1 MHSQNLQ
8 EYVDFLRRALPEEDR
23 IALPDAALE
32 RVARHAMTVREATPW
47 GRSIPEWI
55 FRDYVLFPRVND
67 EFPEAWHA
75 PIWESLRARL
85 AGLSMTE
92 AALEVNVWC
101 AEHATYQ
108 STDNRTAGPLTVLRR
123 GCGRCG
129 EESTLLTAAL
139 RAAGIPARQMY
150 SPRWAHCDDNH
161 AWVEAWLDGGW
172 HYMGACEPEPEPD
185 SGWFTAAASKA
196 MLVHT
201 RAFGEAPEGERVER
215 EYGSFSIVNRTAAY
229 ARTRRVT
236 VRVADGG
243 CPLPGAAVR
252 FELANMAE
260 LYPISEKITD
270 ARGEAELET
279 GCGTLRIH
287 ATDGNRWLART
298 TDAER
303 VEIDLKD
310 GFSCEEKAAAE
321 APRMQKNRGK
331 ESDGTVCGGADV
343 QAGGARER
351 CAARS
356 ESEALREEAAG
367 RGDEQNAPASR
378 MASRERCAVRC
389 EREALRE
396 ETAGR
401 GDEQNAPASRMASRE
416 CCTARCENEALREE
430 AAGRGDEQNAPA
442 SRMAL
447 RERCTARSESEA
459 LRFADEKL
467 RADVSSEALQKR
479 DAAAR
484 ENGDAAEDVL
494 PPTERFVQRPPRET
508 RIQPTVHSEAAA
520 RRHAETLRRCER
532 MRAARSAELASDDA
546 DLARARGNAG
556 EIRAFVSDA
565 RFAQA
570 DKRALLSTLR
580 EKDLADTSAET
591 LMDALETALPVKTA
605 LPEAIWREAV
615 LCPRIADEKLL
626 PVRRALRQALGEGLC
641 PSDEAARVD
650 GESTAGIP
658 AAREYAE
665 TAEAAALPG
674 GADKASRCMGTAKTG
689 ENPASARS
697 AASIPAAREYAE
709 TAEAAALPGGA
720 DEASRCMGA
729 AKTGENPASAR
740 SAASIPAAREYA
752 ETAEAAALPG
762 GADEA
767 SRCKG
772 TAKTGEN
779 PASARSAASIPAAR
793 EYAETAEAAALPGG
807 ADEASRCKGAAKTG
821 ENPASGIPISG
832 ETEHRHGEAVQSRA
846 CAVEATPEAQCQHAA
861 RPEGCAG
868 NEDSTGTLIA
878 DEATLECSET
888 RETTQSRACAAER
901 AVSEAPRLHV
911 TLPEAIPEHGQAS
924 GAALEGL
931 PTFTAR
937 AAELWRRIEARVR
950 PVHSDFPLV
959 PDLRAALRAGR
970 AAPMVRD
977 ILFVAAAR
985 ACGIPARLNPA
996 GGEKEIWDGAWRPLL
1011 PMEKGRLR
1019 LTSPTGAP
1027 KVYGVDFTVGILE
1040 NGAFRTL
1047 SFWGETLENLWEREV
1062 PAGVYRAV
1070 HCARQIDGS
1079 VDGELRYA
1087 RVAPSGRAEIALEP
1101 LPDRT
1106 GEKLLRRRLPEL
1118 RAEEILPEGAGAISS
1133 AMRRSEPRSEA
1144 NHVESS
1150 LSMHAEGLRHE
1161 ELSSPLRTAQPMRES
1176 EPSSPTRA
1184 EGRTH
1189 GKGAR
1194 ESSLTMR
1201 AAMAPGAR
1209 QTLPK
1214 PGRASLLAVLDPGA
1228 EPTEHFLNEVLEIR
1242 EEFKSIQLELLI
1254 SRRSQCENVRLAETL
1269 RAVPHARLWMDF
1281 DADALLEWRKALG
1294 AGDLRLPLAVAFDAQ
1309 GEALFAFTNYN
1320 VGSVRSLLRCIAA
1333 AD

>member
-101 AEHATYQ
+101 AEHVTYQ

-236 VRVADGG
+236 VRVADDG
-243 CPLPGAAVR
+243 CSLPGAAVR

-331 ESDGTVCGGADV
+331 ESDGTVCGGADA
-343 QAGGARER
+343 QAGEARECCAARSESEVLREETAGRGDEQNAPVSRMASRER
-351 CAARS
+351 CAARG

-378 MASRERCAVRC
+378 MASRERCAVR
-389 EREALRE
+389 
-396 ETAGR
+396 G
-401 GDEQNAPASRMASRE
+401 
-416 CCTARCENEALREE
+416 
-430 AAGRGDEQNAPA
+430 
-442 SRMAL
+442 
-447 RERCTARSESEA
+447 ESEA

-467 RADVSSEALQKR
+467 RADVSSEALQKT

-508 RIQPTVHSEAAA
+508 RIQPTIHSEAAA

-626 PVRRALRQALGEGLC
+626 PVRRALRHALGDGLC

-674 GADKASRCMGTAKTG
+674 CADKA
-689 ENPASARS
+689 P
-697 AASIPAAREYAE
+697 
-709 TAEAAALPGGA
+709 
-720 DEASRCMGA
+720 RCMGA

-767 SRCKG
+767 ARCMG
-772 TAKTGEN
+772 AAKTGEN

-807 ADEASRCKGAAKTG
+807 ADEAARCMGAAKTG

-861 RPEGCAG
+861 QPEGCAG

-931 PTFTAR
+931 PTITAR

-996 GGEKEIWDGAWRPLL
+996 GGEKEVWDGAWRPLL

-1019 LTSPTGAP
+1019 LTNPTGAP
-1027 KVYGVDFTVGILE
+1027 RVYGVDFTVGILE

-1047 SFWGETLENLWEREV
+1047 NFWGETFENLWEREV

-1133 AMRRSEPRSEA
+1133 AMCKGEPRSEE
-1144 NHVESS
+1144 NHGESS

-1161 ELSSPLRTAQPMRES
+1161 ELSSPLRTAQPMREG

-1201 AAMAPGAR
+1201 AAMAFGVR

-1242 EEFKSIQLELLI
+1242 EEFKNIRLELLI
-1254 SRRSQCENVRLAETL
+1254 SRRSQCENARLAETL
-1269 RAVPHARLWMDF
+1269 RAVPHARLWTDF

>member
-321 APRMQKNRGK
+321 APQTQKNRGK
-331 ESDGTVCGGADV
+331 KNDGTVCGGADA
-343 QAGGARER
+343 QAGEARER
-351 CAARS
+351 CTARC

-378 MASRERCAVRC
+378 AASRERCA
-389 EREALRE
+389 
-396 ETAGR
+396 
-401 GDEQNAPASRMASRE
+401 
-416 CCTARCENEALREE
+416 ARC
-430 AAGRGDEQNAPA
+430 
-442 SRMAL
+442 
-447 RERCTARSESEA
+447 ESEA

-467 RADVSSEALQKR
+467 CADVSSEALQKT
-479 DAAAR
+479 DAAVR

-591 LMDALETALPVKTA
+591 LMDALATALPVKTA

-626 PVRRALRQALGEGLC
+626 PVRRALRQALGDGLC

-674 GADKASRCMGTAKTG
+674 GADKAA
-689 ENPASARS
+689 
-697 AASIPAAREYAE
+697 
-709 TAEAAALPGGA
+709 
-720 DEASRCMGA
+720 RCMGA

-762 GADEA
+762 GAD
-767 SRCKG
+767 K
-772 TAKTGEN
+772 
-779 PASARSAASIPAAR
+779 AAR
-793 EYAETAEAAALPGG
+793 
-807 ADEASRCKGAAKTG
+807 CNGAAKTG

-832 ETEHRHGEAVQSRA
+832 ETEHRHGEAAQSRA

-861 RPEGCAG
+861 QPEGCAG

-888 RETTQSRACAAER
+888 RETAQSRVCAAER

-931 PTFTAR
+931 PTITAR

-1150 LSMHAEGLRHE
+1150 LSMHAEGLQHE
-1161 ELSSPLRTAQPMRES
+1161 ELSSPLRTAQPMHES

-1189 GKGAR
+1189 GKDSR

-1201 AAMAPGAR
+1201 AAMAFGAR

-1214 PGRASLLAVLDPGA
+1214 SGRASLLAVLDPGA

-1254 SRRSQCENVRLAETL
+1254 SRRSQCENARLAETL
-1269 RAVPHARLWMDF
+1269 RAVPHARLWTDF

>member
-101 AEHATYQ
+101 AEHVTYQ
-108 STDNRTAGPLTVLRR
+108 STDNRTAEPLTVLRR

-321 APRMQKNRGK
+321 APQTQKNRGK
-331 ESDGTVCGGADV
+331 ESDGTVCGGADA
-343 QAGGARER
+343 QAGEARER
-351 CAARS
+351 CAAR
-356 ESEALREEAAG
+356 
-367 RGDEQNAPASR
+367 
-378 MASRERCAVRC
+378 C
-389 EREALRE
+389 
-396 ETAGR
+396 
-401 GDEQNAPASRMASRE
+401 
-416 CCTARCENEALREE
+416 
-430 AAGRGDEQNAPA
+430 
-442 SRMAL
+442 
-447 RERCTARSESEA
+447 ESEA

-467 RADVSSEALQKR
+467 RADVSSEALQKT

-484 ENGDAAEDVL
+484 ENGDAEEDVL

-626 PVRRALRQALGEGLC
+626 PVRRALRHALGEGLC

-674 GADKASRCMGTAKTG
+674 GADKASRCMG
-689 ENPASARS
+689 
-697 AASIPAAREYAE
+697 
-709 TAEAAALPGGA
+709 
-720 DEASRCMGA
+720 A

-740 SAASIPAAREYA
+740 SAASIPAAREYE

-762 GADEA
+762 GADKAARCNGAAKTGENPASARSVASIPAAREYAETVEA
-767 SRCKG
+767 AALSGGADKAARCMG
-772 TAKTGEN
+772 AAKTGEN
-779 PASARSAASIPAAR
+779 PASARSAASIPVAR
-793 EYAETAEAAALPGG
+793 EYAETAEAAALSGG
-807 ADEASRCKGAAKTG
+807 ADKASRCMGAAKTG
-821 ENPASGIPISG
+821 ENPASGIPISD

-861 RPEGCAG
+861 QPEGCAG

-931 PTFTAR
+931 PTITAR

-985 ACGIPARLNPA
+985 ACGIPARLNP
-996 GGEKEIWDGAWRPLL
+996 GDGEKEIWDGAWRSLL
-1011 PMEKGRLR
+1011 PMERGRLR
-1019 LTSPTGAP
+1019 LTNPTGAP

-1047 SFWGETLENLWEREV
+1047 SCWGETLENLWEREV

-1150 LSMHAEGLRHE
+1150 LSIHAEGLRHE

-1189 GKGAR
+1189 GKDSR

-1242 EEFKSIQLELLI
+1242 EEFRNIRLELLI
-1254 SRRSQCENVRLAETL
+1254 SRRSQCENARLAETL

>member
-243 CPLPGAAVR
+243 RPLPGAAVR

-321 APRMQKNRGK
+321 APQTQKNRGK
-331 ESDGTVCGGADV
+331 ENDGTVCGGADV
-343 QAGGARER
+343 QAGEARER

-378 MASRERCAVRC
+378 MASRERCA
-389 EREALRE
+389 
-396 ETAGR
+396 
-401 GDEQNAPASRMASRE
+401 
-416 CCTARCENEALREE
+416 ARCESEALREE

-442 SRMAL
+442 SRAAS
-447 RERCTARSESEA
+447 RERCTARCESEA

-467 RADVSSEALQKR
+467 CTDVGSEALQKR
-479 DAAAR
+479 GAAAR

-532 MRAARSAELASDDA
+532 MRAARSAELAFDDA

-591 LMDALETALPVKTA
+591 LTDALETALPVKTA

-650 GESTAGIP
+650 GESTA
-658 AAREYAE
+658 E
-665 TAEAAALPG
+665 
-674 GADKASRCMGTAKTG
+674 
-689 ENPASARS
+689 
-697 AASIPAAREYAE
+697 IPAAREYAE

-720 DEASRCMGA
+720 DEAARCM
-729 AKTGENPASAR
+729 
-740 SAASIPAAREYA
+740 
-752 ETAEAAALPG
+752 
-762 GADEA
+762 
-767 SRCKG
+767 
-772 TAKTGEN
+772 
-779 PASARSAASIPAAR
+779 
-793 EYAETAEAAALPGG
+793 
-807 ADEASRCKGAAKTG
+807 GAAKTG

-861 RPEGCAG
+861 QPEGCAG

-901 AVSEAPRLHV
+901 AMSEAPRLHV

-1011 PMEKGRLR
+1011 PMERGRLR

-1087 RVAPSGRAEIALEP
+1087 RVAPSGRAEISLEP

-1161 ELSSPLRTAQPMRES
+1161 EPSSPLRTAQPMRES

-1242 EEFKSIQLELLI
+1242 EEFKNIRLELLI
-1254 SRRSQCENVRLAETL
+1254 SRRSQCENARLAETL
-1269 RAVPHARLWMDF
+1269 RAVPHARLWTDF

>member
-23 IALPDAALE
+23 IALSDAALE
-32 RVARHAMTVREATPW
+32 RVARHALTVREATPW

-85 AGLSMTE
+85 AGLSMIE

-303 VEIDLKD
+303 VEIDLKN
-310 GFSCEEKAAAE
+310 GFFCEEKAAAE
-321 APRMQKNRGK
+321 APQTQKNRGK
-331 ESDGTVCGGADV
+331 ESDGTVCGGADA

-351 CAARS
+351 CAARC
-356 ESEALREEAAG
+356 ESEALREEA
-367 RGDEQNAPASR
+367 
-378 MASRERCAVRC
+378 
-389 EREALRE
+389 
-396 ETAGR
+396 AGR

-416 CCTARCENEALREE
+416 CCTARCENEALR
-430 AAGRGDEQNAPA
+430 
-442 SRMAL
+442 
-447 RERCTARSESEA
+447 
-459 LRFADEKL
+459 FADEKL
-467 RADVSSEALQKR
+467 CADVSSEALQKR

-484 ENGDAAEDVL
+484 ENGDAEEDVL

-605 LPEAIWREAV
+605 LPETIWREAV

-626 PVRRALRQALGEGLC
+626 PVRRALRQALGDGLC

-674 GADKASRCMGTAKTG
+674 GADKAARCKGAAKTG

-697 AASIPAAREYAE
+697 AASISAAREYAE

-720 DEASRCMGA
+720 DEAARCMGA

-740 SAASIPAAREYA
+740 SAASIPAVREYA
-752 ETAEAAALPG
+752 ETAEAAAMPG

-767 SRCKG
+767 SRCM
-772 TAKTGEN
+772 
-779 PASARSAASIPAAR
+779 
-793 EYAETAEAAALPGG
+793 
-807 ADEASRCKGAAKTG
+807 GAAKTG

-861 RPEGCAG
+861 QPEGCAG

-924 GAALEGL
+924 GTALEGL

-1019 LTSPTGAP
+1019 LTSSTGAP
-1027 KVYGVDFTVGILE
+1027 RVYGVDFTVGILE

-1047 SFWGETLENLWEREV
+1047 NFWGETLENLWEREV

-1161 ELSSPLRTAQPMRES
+1161 EPSLPLRTAQPMRES

-1189 GKGAR
+1189 GKDSR

-1254 SRRSQCENVRLAETL
+1254 SRRSQCENARLAETL
-1269 RAVPHARLWMDF
+1269 RAVPHARLWTDF

>member
-32 RVARHAMTVREATPW
+32 RVARHALTVREATPW

-85 AGLSMTE
+85 AGLSMIE

-101 AEHATYQ
+101 AEHVTYQ

-260 LYPISEKITD
+260 LYPISEKIAD

-310 GFSCEEKAAAE
+310 GFSCEEKAATE
-321 APRMQKNRGK
+321 APQTQKNRGK
-331 ESDGTVCGGADV
+331 ENDGTVCGGADA
-343 QAGGARER
+343 QAGG
-351 CAARS
+351 
-356 ESEALREEAAG
+356 ALREEAAG
-367 RGDEQNAPASR
+367 RGGEQNAPASR
-378 MASRERCAVRC
+378 AASRERCAARG
-389 EREALRE
+389 ESEALWE

-401 GDEQNAPASRMASRE
+401 GDEQNAPASRAAERE
-416 CCTARCENEALREE
+416 RCTARCESEALREE
-430 AAGRGDEQNAPA
+430 VAGRGGEQNAPA
-442 SRMAL
+442 SRAAL
-447 RERCTARSESEA
+447 RECCTARSESEA

-467 RADVSSEALQKR
+467 CADVSSEALQKT

-494 PPTERFVQRPPRET
+494 PPIERFVQRPPRET

-605 LPEAIWREAV
+605 LPEAIWRETV

-626 PVRRALRQALGEGLC
+626 PVRRALRHALGEGLC

-665 TAEAAALPG
+665 TAEAAVLPG
-674 GADKASRCMGTAKTG
+674 GADKASRCM
-689 ENPASARS
+689 
-697 AASIPAAREYAE
+697 
-709 TAEAAALPGGA
+709 
-720 DEASRCMGA
+720 
-729 AKTGENPASAR
+729 
-740 SAASIPAAREYA
+740 
-752 ETAEAAALPG
+752 
-762 GADEA
+762 
-767 SRCKG
+767 
-772 TAKTGEN
+772 
-779 PASARSAASIPAAR
+779 
-793 EYAETAEAAALPGG
+793 
-807 ADEASRCKGAAKTG
+807 GAAKTG

-861 RPEGCAG
+861 QPEGCAG

-878 DEATLECSET
+878 DEVTHECSET
-888 RETTQSRACAAER
+888 RETTQSRACAVEATP
-901 AVSEAPRLHV
+901 EAPRLHV

-924 GAALEGL
+924 GAAFEGL
-931 PTFTAR
+931 PTITAR

-977 ILFVAAAR
+977 ILFVVAAR

-1144 NHVESS
+1144 NHGESS

-1176 EPSSPTRA
+1176 EPSSLTRA

-1242 EEFKSIQLELLI
+1242 EEFRNIRLELLI
-1254 SRRSQCENVRLAETL
+1254 SRRSQCENARLAETL
-1269 RAVPHARLWMDF
+1269 RAVPHARLWTDF
-1281 DADALLEWRKALG
+1281 DANALLEWRKALG

>member
-32 RVARHAMTVREATPW
+32 RVARHALTVREAAPW

-85 AGLSMTE
+85 AGLSMIE

-287 ATDGNRWLART
+287 ATDGHRWLART

-331 ESDGTVCGGADV
+331 ESDGTVCGGADA

-367 RGDEQNAPASR
+367 RGGEQNAPASR

-389 EREALRE
+389 ESEALREEAAGRGDEQNAPASRAALRERCAARGESEALRE

-416 CCTARCENEALREE
+416 RCAAHGEN
-430 AAGRGDEQNAPA
+430 
-442 SRMAL
+442 
-447 RERCTARSESEA
+447 EA

-484 ENGDAAEDVL
+484 ENGDAEEDVL

-674 GADKASRCMGTAKTG
+674 GAD
-689 ENPASARS
+689 
-697 AASIPAAREYAE
+697 
-709 TAEAAALPGGA
+709 
-720 DEASRCMGA
+720 
-729 AKTGENPASAR
+729 
-740 SAASIPAAREYA
+740 
-752 ETAEAAALPG
+752 
-762 GADEA
+762 
-767 SRCKG
+767 
-772 TAKTGEN
+772 
-779 PASARSAASIPAAR
+779 
-793 EYAETAEAAALPGG
+793 
-807 ADEASRCKGAAKTG
+807 EASRCKGAAKTG

-861 RPEGCAG
+861 QPEGCAG

-878 DEATLECSET
+878 DEVMLGCSET

-924 GAALEGL
+924 GAAFEGL

-950 PVHSDFPLV
+950 SVHSDFPLV
-959 PDLRAALRAGR
+959 PDLRAALREGR

-996 GGEKEIWDGAWRPLL
+996 GGEKEIWDGTWRPLL

-1106 GEKLLRRRLPEL
+1106 GEKLLRCRLPEL

-1144 NHVESS
+1144 NHGESS

-1189 GKGAR
+1189 GKDSR

-1254 SRRSQCENVRLAETL
+1254 SRRSQCENARLAETL
-1269 RAVPHARLWMDF
+1269 RAVPHARLWTDF

>member
-32 RVARHAMTVREATPW
+32 RVARHALTVREATPW

-85 AGLSMTE
+85 AGLSMIE

-101 AEHATYQ
+101 AEHVTYQ

-310 GFSCEEKAAAE
+310 GFFCEEKAAE

-343 QAGGARER
+343 QAGEARER
-351 CAARS
+351 CTARG

-367 RGDEQNAPASR
+367 RGGEQNAPASR
-378 MASRERCAVRC
+378 A
-389 EREALRE
+389 
-396 ETAGR
+396 
-401 GDEQNAPASRMASRE
+401 
-416 CCTARCENEALREE
+416 
-430 AAGRGDEQNAPA
+430 
-442 SRMAL
+442 AL
-447 RERCTARSESEA
+447 RERCAARCESEA

-467 RADVSSEALQKR
+467 CADVSSEALQKT
-479 DAAAR
+479 DAAVR

-494 PPTERFVQRPPRET
+494 PPIERFVQRPPRET

-520 RRHAETLRRCER
+520 RRHAETLRHCER

-674 GADKASRCMGTAKTG
+674 GADKAARCM
-689 ENPASARS
+689 
-697 AASIPAAREYAE
+697 
-709 TAEAAALPGGA
+709 
-720 DEASRCMGA
+720 
-729 AKTGENPASAR
+729 
-740 SAASIPAAREYA
+740 
-752 ETAEAAALPG
+752 
-762 GADEA
+762 
-767 SRCKG
+767 
-772 TAKTGEN
+772 
-779 PASARSAASIPAAR
+779 
-793 EYAETAEAAALPGG
+793 
-807 ADEASRCKGAAKTG
+807 GAAKTG

-861 RPEGCAG
+861 QPEGCAG

-878 DEATLECSET
+878 DEATHECSET

-931 PTFTAR
+931 PTITAR

-1011 PMEKGRLR
+1011 PMERGRLR

-1133 AMRRSEPRSEA
+1133 VMRRSEPRSEA
-1144 NHVESS
+1144 NHGESS

-1161 ELSSPLRTAQPMRES
+1161 EPSSPLRTAQPMHES

-1189 GKGAR
+1189 GKGTR

-1201 AAMAPGAR
+1201 VAMAPGAR

-1242 EEFKSIQLELLI
+1242 EEFRNIRLELLI
-1254 SRRSQCENVRLAETL
+1254 SRRSQCENARLAETL
-1269 RAVPHARLWMDF
+1269 RAVPHARLWTDF

>member
-1 MHSQNLQ
+1 M
-8 EYVDFLRRALPEEDR
+8 
-23 IALPDAALE
+23 
-32 RVARHAMTVREATPW
+32 
-47 GRSIPEWI
+47 
-55 FRDYVLFPRVND
+55 
-67 EFPEAWHA
+67 
-75 PIWESLRARL
+75 
-85 AGLSMTE
+85 
-92 AALEVNVWC
+92 
-101 AEHATYQ
+101 
-108 STDNRTAGPLTVLRR
+108 
-123 GCGRCG
+123 
-129 EESTLLTAAL
+129 
-139 RAAGIPARQMY
+139 
-150 SPRWAHCDDNH
+150 
-161 AWVEAWLDGGW
+161 
-172 HYMGACEPEPEPD
+172 
-185 SGWFTAAASKA
+185 
-196 MLVHT
+196 
-201 RAFGEAPEGERVER
+201 
-215 EYGSFSIVNRTAAY
+215 
-229 ARTRRVT
+229 
-236 VRVADGG
+236 
-243 CPLPGAAVR
+243 
-252 FELANMAE
+252 
-260 LYPISEKITD
+260 
-270 ARGEAELET
+270 
-279 GCGTLRIH
+279 
-287 ATDGNRWLART
+287 
-298 TDAER
+298 
-303 VEIDLKD
+303 
-310 GFSCEEKAAAE
+310 
-321 APRMQKNRGK
+321 
-331 ESDGTVCGGADV
+331 
-343 QAGGARER
+343 
-351 CAARS
+351 
-356 ESEALREEAAG
+356 
-367 RGDEQNAPASR
+367 
-378 MASRERCAVRC
+378 
-389 EREALRE
+389 
-396 ETAGR
+396 
-401 GDEQNAPASRMASRE
+401 
-416 CCTARCENEALREE
+416 
-430 AAGRGDEQNAPA
+430 
-442 SRMAL
+442 
-447 RERCTARSESEA
+447 
-459 LRFADEKL
+459 
-467 RADVSSEALQKR
+467 
-479 DAAAR
+479 R
-484 ENGDAAEDVL
+484 ENGDAEEDVL

-626 PVRRALRQALGEGLC
+626 PVRRALRHALGDGLC

-658 AAREYAE
+658 AAREYE
-665 TAEAAALPG
+665 
-674 GADKASRCMGTAKTG
+674 
-689 ENPASARS
+689 
-697 AASIPAAREYAE
+697 E

-720 DEASRCMGA
+720 DEVSRCMGA

-740 SAASIPAAREYA
+740 SAASIPAAREYE

-767 SRCKG
+767 VRCM
-772 TAKTGEN
+772 
-779 PASARSAASIPAAR
+779 
-793 EYAETAEAAALPGG
+793 
-807 ADEASRCKGAAKTG
+807 GAAKTG

-861 RPEGCAG
+861 QPEGCAG

-901 AVSEAPRLHV
+901 AMSEAPRLHV

-924 GAALEGL
+924 GAAFEGL
-931 PTFTAR
+931 PTITAR

-1150 LSMHAEGLRHE
+1150 LSMHAEGLRRE
-1161 ELSSPLRTAQPMRES
+1161 EPSSPLRTAQPMRES

-1189 GKGAR
+1189 GKDSR

-1242 EEFKSIQLELLI
+1242 EEFRNIRLELLI
-1254 SRRSQCENVRLAETL
+1254 PRRSQCENARLAETL
-1269 RAVPHARLWMDF
+1269 RAVPHARLWTDF

>member
-321 APRMQKNRGK
+321 APQTQKNRGK

-351 CAARS
+351 CAARG

-378 MASRERCAVRC
+378 AASRERCAVRN
-389 EREALRE
+389 ESEALRE

-416 CCTARCENEALREE
+416 RCAARCESEALREE

-442 SRMAL
+442 SRPAL
-447 RERCTARSESEA
+447 RERCAARCESEALREEAAGRGDEQNAPASRAALRERCAARGESEA

-467 RADVSSEALQKR
+467 RADVSSEALQKT

-626 PVRRALRQALGEGLC
+626 PVRRALRQALGDGLC

-674 GADKASRCMGTAKTG
+674 GADEAPRCM
-689 ENPASARS
+689 
-697 AASIPAAREYAE
+697 
-709 TAEAAALPGGA
+709 
-720 DEASRCMGA
+720 
-729 AKTGENPASAR
+729 
-740 SAASIPAAREYA
+740 
-752 ETAEAAALPG
+752 
-762 GADEA
+762 
-767 SRCKG
+767 
-772 TAKTGEN
+772 
-779 PASARSAASIPAAR
+779 
-793 EYAETAEAAALPGG
+793 
-807 ADEASRCKGAAKTG
+807 GAAKTG

-861 RPEGCAG
+861 QPEGCAG

-911 TLPEAIPEHGQAS
+911 TLPEAIPEHGQAN

-996 GGEKEIWDGAWRPLL
+996 GGEKEVWDGAWRPLL

-1161 ELSSPLRTAQPMRES
+1161 EPSSPLRTAQPMRES

-1189 GKGAR
+1189 GKDSR

-1254 SRRSQCENVRLAETL
+1254 SRRSQCENARLAETL
-1269 RAVPHARLWMDF
+1269 RAVPHARLWTDF
-1281 DADALLEWRKALG
+1281 DANALLEWRKALG

>member
-32 RVARHAMTVREATPW
+32 RVACHALTVREAMPW

-85 AGLSMTE
+85 AGLSMIE

-215 EYGSFSIVNRTAAY
+215 EYGNFSIVNRTAAY

-243 CPLPGAAVR
+243 RPLPGAAVR

-321 APRMQKNRGK
+321 APQTQKNLGK
-331 ESDGTVCGGADV
+331 ENDGTVCGGADA
-343 QAGGARER
+343 QAG
-351 CAARS
+351 
-356 ESEALREEAAG
+356 EA
-367 RGDEQNAPASR
+367 
-378 MASRERCAVRC
+378 RERCAVRC
-389 EREALRE
+389 E
-396 ETAGR
+396 
-401 GDEQNAPASRMASRE
+401 S
-416 CCTARCENEALREE
+416 EALREE

-447 RERCTARSESEA
+447 RERCAARSESEA

-467 RADVSSEALQKR
+467 RADVSSEALQKT

-484 ENGDAAEDVL
+484 ENGDAAENVL

-556 EIRAFVSDA
+556 EIRAFVSDT

-626 PVRRALRQALGEGLC
+626 PVRRALRHALGDGLC

-674 GADKASRCMGTAKTG
+674 GADKAARRMAKTG

-720 DEASRCMGA
+720 D
-729 AKTGENPASAR
+729 K
-740 SAASIPAAREYA
+740 AAR
-752 ETAEAAALPG
+752 
-762 GADEA
+762 
-767 SRCKG
+767 RM
-772 TAKTGEN
+772 
-779 PASARSAASIPAAR
+779 
-793 EYAETAEAAALPGG
+793 
-807 ADEASRCKGAAKTG
+807 AKTG

-846 CAVEATPEAQCQHAA
+846 CAVEAAPEAQRQHAA
-861 RPEGCAG
+861 QPEGCAG

-878 DEATLECSET
+878 DEVMLECSET

-901 AVSEAPRLHV
+901 AMSEAPRLHV

-931 PTFTAR
+931 PTITAR
-937 AAELWRRIEARVR
+937 ATELWRRIEARVR

-1019 LTSPTGAP
+1019 LTNPTGAP

-1144 NHVESS
+1144 NHGESS
-1150 LSMHAEGLRHE
+1150 LSMHAEGLRRE
-1161 ELSSPLRTAQPMRES
+1161 EPSSPLRTAQPMRES

-1254 SRRSQCENVRLAETL
+1254 SRRSQCENARLAETL
-1269 RAVPHARLWMDF
+1269 RAVPHARLWTDF

>member
-32 RVARHAMTVREATPW
+32 RVARHALTVREATPW

-215 EYGSFSIVNRTAAY
+215 EYGNFSIVNRTAAY

-243 CPLPGAAVR
+243 RPLPGAAVR

-287 ATDGNRWLART
+287 ATDGSRWLART

-310 GFSCEEKAAAE
+310 GFFCEEKAAAE
-321 APRMQKNRGK
+321 APQTQKNRGK
-331 ESDGTVCGGADV
+331 ENDGTVCGGADA
-343 QAGGARER
+343 QAGESRER
-351 CAARS
+351 CAARG
-356 ESEALREEAAG
+356 ES
-367 RGDEQNAPASR
+367 
-378 MASRERCAVRC
+378 
-389 EREALRE
+389 
-396 ETAGR
+396 
-401 GDEQNAPASRMASRE
+401 
-416 CCTARCENEALREE
+416 EALREE

-447 RERCTARSESEA
+447 RERCAARGESEALREEAAGRGDEQNAPASRAASRERCAARCESEA

-467 RADVSSEALQKR
+467 RADVSSEALQKT

-508 RIQPTVHSEAAA
+508 RIQPIVHSEAAA

-546 DLARARGNAG
+546 DLALARGNAG

-591 LMDALETALPVKTA
+591 LTDALETALPVKTA

-626 PVRRALRQALGEGLC
+626 PVRRALRQALGDGLC

-650 GESTAGIP
+650 GESTAGIS
-658 AAREYAE
+658 AARECAE
-665 TAEAAALPG
+665 TAEAAALPS
-674 GADKASRCMGTAKTG
+674 GADKAARCM
-689 ENPASARS
+689 
-697 AASIPAAREYAE
+697 
-709 TAEAAALPGGA
+709 
-720 DEASRCMGA
+720 
-729 AKTGENPASAR
+729 
-740 SAASIPAAREYA
+740 
-752 ETAEAAALPG
+752 
-762 GADEA
+762 
-767 SRCKG
+767 
-772 TAKTGEN
+772 
-779 PASARSAASIPAAR
+779 
-793 EYAETAEAAALPGG
+793 
-807 ADEASRCKGAAKTG
+807 GAAKTG

-846 CAVEATPEAQCQHAA
+846 CAVEATPEAQYQHAA
-861 RPEGCAG
+861 QPGGCAG

-878 DEATLECSET
+878 DEAALECGET

-996 GGEKEIWDGAWRPLL
+996 GGEKEVWDGAWRPLL
-1011 PMEKGRLR
+1011 PMERGRLR

-1133 AMRRSEPRSEA
+1133 AMCKGEPRSEA
-1144 NHVESS
+1144 NHGESS

-1161 ELSSPLRTAQPMRES
+1161 EPSSPLRTAQPMRES

-1184 EGRTH
+1184 EGRAH

-1201 AAMAPGAR
+1201 AAMTPGAR

-1254 SRRSQCENVRLAETL
+1254 SRRSQCENARLAETL
-1269 RAVPHARLWMDF
+1269 RAVPHARLWTDF

>member
-23 IALPDAALE
+23 IALPAAALE

-85 AGLSMTE
+85 AGLSMIE

-321 APRMQKNRGK
+321 APQTQKNRGK
-331 ESDGTVCGGADV
+331 ENDGTVCGGADA

-351 CAARS
+351 CAARG

-378 MASRERCAVRC
+378 AALRERCTARS
-389 EREALRE
+389 ESEALRE
-396 ETAGR
+396 EAAGR
-401 GDEQNAPASRMASRE
+401 GGEQNAPASRMASRE
-416 CCTARCENEALREE
+416 RCAAR
-430 AAGRGDEQNAPA
+430 G
-442 SRMAL
+442 
-447 RERCTARSESEA
+447 ESEA

-467 RADVSSEALQKR
+467 RADVSSEALQKI

-626 PVRRALRQALGEGLC
+626 PVRRALRHALGEGLC

-674 GADKASRCMGTAKTG
+674 GADEAARCM
-689 ENPASARS
+689 
-697 AASIPAAREYAE
+697 
-709 TAEAAALPGGA
+709 
-720 DEASRCMGA
+720 
-729 AKTGENPASAR
+729 
-740 SAASIPAAREYA
+740 
-752 ETAEAAALPG
+752 
-762 GADEA
+762 
-767 SRCKG
+767 
-772 TAKTGEN
+772 
-779 PASARSAASIPAAR
+779 
-793 EYAETAEAAALPGG
+793 
-807 ADEASRCKGAAKTG
+807 GAAKTG

-832 ETEHRHGEAVQSRA
+832 ETGHRHGEAVQSRA
-846 CAVEATPEAQCQHAA
+846 CAVQATPEAQCQHAA
-861 RPEGCAG
+861 QPEGCAG

-878 DEATLECSET
+878 DEATLECSEA

-901 AVSEAPRLHV
+901 VVSEAPRLHV
-911 TLPEAIPEHGQAS
+911 TLPEAISEHGQAS

-996 GGEKEIWDGAWRPLL
+996 GGEKEVWDGAWRPLL
-1011 PMEKGRLR
+1011 PMERGRLR

-1161 ELSSPLRTAQPMRES
+1161 EPSSPLRTAQPMRES
-1176 EPSSPTRA
+1176 EPSSLTRA
-1184 EGRTH
+1184 EERTH
-1189 GKGAR
+1189 GKDSR

-1201 AAMAPGAR
+1201 AAMAFGAR
-1209 QTLPK
+1209 QALPK

-1242 EEFKSIQLELLI
+1242 EEFKNIRLELLI
-1254 SRRSQCENVRLAETL
+1254 SRRSQCENARLAETL
-1269 RAVPHARLWMDF
+1269 RAVPHARLWTDF

>member
-1 MHSQNLQ
+1 
-8 EYVDFLRRALPEEDR
+8 
-23 IALPDAALE
+23 
-32 RVARHAMTVREATPW
+32 
-47 GRSIPEWI
+47 
-55 FRDYVLFPRVND
+55 
-67 EFPEAWHA
+67 
-75 PIWESLRARL
+75 
-85 AGLSMTE
+85 
-92 AALEVNVWC
+92 
-101 AEHATYQ
+101 
-108 STDNRTAGPLTVLRR
+108 
-123 GCGRCG
+123 
-129 EESTLLTAAL
+129 
-139 RAAGIPARQMY
+139 
-150 SPRWAHCDDNH
+150 
-161 AWVEAWLDGGW
+161 
-172 HYMGACEPEPEPD
+172 
-185 SGWFTAAASKA
+185 
-196 MLVHT
+196 
-201 RAFGEAPEGERVER
+201 
-215 EYGSFSIVNRTAAY
+215 
-229 ARTRRVT
+229 
-236 VRVADGG
+236 
-243 CPLPGAAVR
+243 
-252 FELANMAE
+252 
-260 LYPISEKITD
+260 
-270 ARGEAELET
+270 
-279 GCGTLRIH
+279 
-287 ATDGNRWLART
+287 
-298 TDAER
+298 
-303 VEIDLKD
+303 
-310 GFSCEEKAAAE
+310 
-321 APRMQKNRGK
+321 
-331 ESDGTVCGGADV
+331 
-343 QAGGARER
+343 
-351 CAARS
+351 
-356 ESEALREEAAG
+356 
-367 RGDEQNAPASR
+367 
-378 MASRERCAVRC
+378 
-389 EREALRE
+389 
-396 ETAGR
+396 
-401 GDEQNAPASRMASRE
+401 MASRE
-416 CCTARCENEALREE
+416 CCTARCENEALR
-430 AAGRGDEQNAPA
+430 
-442 SRMAL
+442 
-447 RERCTARSESEA
+447 
-459 LRFADEKL
+459 FADEKL
-467 RADVSSEALQKR
+467 CADVSSEALQKR

-484 ENGDAAEDVL
+484 ENGDAEEDVL

-605 LPEAIWREAV
+605 LPETIWREAV

-626 PVRRALRQALGEGLC
+626 PVRRALRQALGDGLC

-674 GADKASRCMGTAKTG
+674 GADKAARCKGAAKTGENPASARSAASISAAREYAETAEAAALPGGADEAARCMGAAKTG

-720 DEASRCMGA
+720 DKASRCMGA

-762 GADEA
+762 GADKA
-767 SRCKG
+767 SRCM
-772 TAKTGEN
+772 
-779 PASARSAASIPAAR
+779 
-793 EYAETAEAAALPGG
+793 
-807 ADEASRCKGAAKTG
+807 GAAKTG

-861 RPEGCAG
+861 QPEGCAG

-924 GAALEGL
+924 GTALEGL

-1019 LTSPTGAP
+1019 LTSSTGAP
-1027 KVYGVDFTVGILE
+1027 RVYGVDFTVGILE

-1047 SFWGETLENLWEREV
+1047 NFWGETLENLWEREV

-1161 ELSSPLRTAQPMRES
+1161 EPSLPLRTAQPMRES

-1189 GKGAR
+1189 GKDSR

-1254 SRRSQCENVRLAETL
+1254 SRRSQCENARLAETL
-1269 RAVPHARLWMDF
+1269 RAVPHARLWTDF

>member
-85 AGLSMTE
+85 AGLSMIE

-172 HYMGACEPEPEPD
+172 HYMGACEPEPELD

-321 APRMQKNRGK
+321 APQTQKNRGK
-331 ESDGTVCGGADV
+331 ESDGTVCGGADA

-351 CAARS
+351 CTARG

-367 RGDEQNAPASR
+367 RG
-378 MASRERCAVRC
+378 
-389 EREALRE
+389 
-396 ETAGR
+396 G
-401 GDEQNAPASRMASRE
+401 EQNAPASRMASRE
-416 CCTARCENEALREE
+416 C
-430 AAGRGDEQNAPA
+430 
-442 SRMAL
+442 
-447 RERCTARSESEA
+447 CTARSESEA

-520 RRHAETLRRCER
+520 RRHAEMLRRCER

-591 LMDALETALPVKTA
+591 LMDALEMALPVKTA

-626 PVRRALRQALGEGLC
+626 PVRRALRHALGEGLC

-650 GESTAGIP
+650 GESTAG
-658 AAREYAE
+658 
-665 TAEAAALPG
+665 
-674 GADKASRCMGTAKTG
+674 
-689 ENPASARS
+689 
-697 AASIPAAREYAE
+697 IPAAREYAE

-767 SRCKG
+767 ARCM
-772 TAKTGEN
+772 
-779 PASARSAASIPAAR
+779 
-793 EYAETAEAAALPGG
+793 
-807 ADEASRCKGAAKTG
+807 GAAKTG
-821 ENPASGIPISG
+821 ENPTSGIPISG
-832 ETEHRHGEAVQSRA
+832 ETERRHGEAVQSRA

-861 RPEGCAG
+861 QPEGCAG

-888 RETTQSRACAAER
+888 RETMQSRACAAER

-931 PTFTAR
+931 PTITAR

-950 PVHSDFPLV
+950 SVHSDFPLV
-959 PDLRAALRAGR
+959 PDLRAALREGR

-996 GGEKEIWDGAWRPLL
+996 GGEKEIWDGTWRPLL

-1087 RVAPSGRAEIALEP
+1087 WVAPSGRAEIALEP

-1161 ELSSPLRTAQPMRES
+1161 EPSSPLRTAQPMRES

-1184 EGRTH
+1184 EGRTY
-1189 GKGAR
+1189 GKDSR

-1201 AAMAPGAR
+1201 AAMAFGVR

-1242 EEFKSIQLELLI
+1242 EEFRNIRLELLI
-1254 SRRSQCENVRLAETL
+1254 SRRSQCENARLAETL

>member
-1 MHSQNLQ
+1 M
-8 EYVDFLRRALPEEDR
+8 
-23 IALPDAALE
+23 
-32 RVARHAMTVREATPW
+32 
-47 GRSIPEWI
+47 
-55 FRDYVLFPRVND
+55 
-67 EFPEAWHA
+67 
-75 PIWESLRARL
+75 
-85 AGLSMTE
+85 
-92 AALEVNVWC
+92 
-101 AEHATYQ
+101 
-108 STDNRTAGPLTVLRR
+108 
-123 GCGRCG
+123 
-129 EESTLLTAAL
+129 
-139 RAAGIPARQMY
+139 
-150 SPRWAHCDDNH
+150 
-161 AWVEAWLDGGW
+161 
-172 HYMGACEPEPEPD
+172 
-185 SGWFTAAASKA
+185 
-196 MLVHT
+196 
-201 RAFGEAPEGERVER
+201 
-215 EYGSFSIVNRTAAY
+215 
-229 ARTRRVT
+229 
-236 VRVADGG
+236 
-243 CPLPGAAVR
+243 
-252 FELANMAE
+252 
-260 LYPISEKITD
+260 
-270 ARGEAELET
+270 
-279 GCGTLRIH
+279 
-287 ATDGNRWLART
+287 
-298 TDAER
+298 
-303 VEIDLKD
+303 
-310 GFSCEEKAAAE
+310 
-321 APRMQKNRGK
+321 
-331 ESDGTVCGGADV
+331 
-343 QAGGARER
+343 
-351 CAARS
+351 
-356 ESEALREEAAG
+356 
-367 RGDEQNAPASR
+367 
-378 MASRERCAVRC
+378 
-389 EREALRE
+389 
-396 ETAGR
+396 
-401 GDEQNAPASRMASRE
+401 
-416 CCTARCENEALREE
+416 
-430 AAGRGDEQNAPA
+430 
-442 SRMAL
+442 
-447 RERCTARSESEA
+447 
-459 LRFADEKL
+459 
-467 RADVSSEALQKR
+467 
-479 DAAAR
+479 
-484 ENGDAAEDVL
+484 
-494 PPTERFVQRPPRET
+494 
-508 RIQPTVHSEAAA
+508 
-520 RRHAETLRRCER
+520 
-532 MRAARSAELASDDA
+532 
-546 DLARARGNAG
+546 
-556 EIRAFVSDA
+556 
-565 RFAQA
+565 
-570 DKRALLSTLR
+570 
-580 EKDLADTSAET
+580 
-591 LMDALETALPVKTA
+591 
-605 LPEAIWREAV
+605 
-615 LCPRIADEKLL
+615 
-626 PVRRALRQALGEGLC
+626 
-641 PSDEAARVD
+641 
-650 GESTAGIP
+650 
-658 AAREYAE
+658 
-665 TAEAAALPG
+665 
-674 GADKASRCMGTAKTG
+674 
-689 ENPASARS
+689 
-697 AASIPAAREYAE
+697 
-709 TAEAAALPGGA
+709 
-720 DEASRCMGA
+720 
-729 AKTGENPASAR
+729 
-740 SAASIPAAREYA
+740 
-752 ETAEAAALPG
+752 
-762 GADEA
+762 
-767 SRCKG
+767 
-772 TAKTGEN
+772 
-779 PASARSAASIPAAR
+779 
-793 EYAETAEAAALPGG
+793 
-807 ADEASRCKGAAKTG
+807 GAAKTG

-861 RPEGCAG
+861 QPEGCAG

-931 PTFTAR
+931 PTITAR

-977 ILFVAAAR
+977 VLFVAAAR

-1161 ELSSPLRTAQPMRES
+1161 EPSSPLRTAQPMRES

-1201 AAMAPGAR
+1201 AAMAFGAR

-1242 EEFKSIQLELLI
+1242 EEFRNIRLELLI
-1254 SRRSQCENVRLAETL
+1254 SRRSQCENARLAETL
-1269 RAVPHARLWMDF
+1269 RAVPHARLWTDF